1 MKENNDEH
9 SIWDGTEAEIIE
21 DSQSSEFESD
31 NIGIKLSYTL
41 TQNEIFDAV
50 YYGNLFR
57 VNSKKKDRIYIITF
71 LVLLCGFLGF
81 YIYNRNITNIF
92 MAVFCVIS
100 ILGILI
106 IPKLYVKS
114 FAKNM
119 ANNND
124 KELKVSIFSDRLDIG
139 SDEGKWHID
148 FNDDCQVQ
156 EINNLFVITS
166 KEKSCIIPHRAIEP
180 DLLAEVSAI
189 MLSVGMKNN
198 EDEF

>member
-1 MKENNDEH
+1 M
-9 SIWDGTEAEIIE
+9 
-21 DSQSSEFESD
+21 
-31 NIGIKLSYTL
+31 
-41 TQNEIFDAV
+41 
-50 YYGNLFR
+50 
-57 VNSKKKDRIYIITF
+57 
-71 LVLLCGFLGF
+71 
-81 YIYNRNITNIF
+81 
-92 MAVFCVIS
+92 
-100 ILGILI
+100 
-106 IPKLYVKS
+106 
-114 FAKNM
+114 
-119 ANNND
+119 
-124 KELKVSIFSDRLDIG
+124 DIG